1 MQYKHRRLI
10 KSIKIELK
18 KLERKP
24 YSLPALFFQTSSRV
38 SVFCYTFFHWT
49 KLSLACLQNPKFIH
63 FTCPSRFYQQS
74 KILSSPLSKKI
85 SPLHGTSWS
94 WRSLLIAP
102 KKKENRMDLTEG
114 VGESSSPPRSFGSF
128 SNHDVR
134 NDVYNRFIES
144 GHEEAVSNPELFR
157 EHIDS
162 HFNRLPARF
171 SEFYSLHICSCF
183 CSLCESVNFILV
195 NLLLLYLLA
204 FCCCCCCCCYQLRTG
219 C

>member
-1 MQYKHRRLI
+1 M
-10 KSIKIELK
+10 
-18 KLERKP
+18 
-24 YSLPALFFQTSSRV
+24 
-38 SVFCYTFFHWT
+38 
-49 KLSLACLQNPKFIH
+49 
-63 FTCPSRFYQQS
+63 
-74 KILSSPLSKKI
+74 
-85 SPLHGTSWS
+85 
-94 WRSLLIAP
+94 LIAP

-204 FCCCCCCCCYQLRTG
+204 FCCCCCCYQLRTG